1 MPTIPLPNDFKEFLK
16 LLNEY
21 HVKYLLVGGYA
32 VAYHGYVRAT
42 AHLDIWIEQSEQNA
56 AALVDCLTAFGF
68 QVESLTPELFL
79 VDDRVIRMGFPPFRI
94 EVQTSVSG
102 IEFDNAY
109 RSRILESWDDL
120 ELSIIDLDHLKANK
134 AAAGRHQDLDDLENL
149 P

>member
-1 MPTIPLPNDFKEFLK
+1 M
-16 LLNEY
+16 
-21 HVKYLLVGGYA
+21 
-32 VAYHGYVRAT
+32 
-42 AHLDIWIEQSEQNA
+42 
-56 AALVDCLTAFGF
+56 
-68 QVESLTPELFL
+68 